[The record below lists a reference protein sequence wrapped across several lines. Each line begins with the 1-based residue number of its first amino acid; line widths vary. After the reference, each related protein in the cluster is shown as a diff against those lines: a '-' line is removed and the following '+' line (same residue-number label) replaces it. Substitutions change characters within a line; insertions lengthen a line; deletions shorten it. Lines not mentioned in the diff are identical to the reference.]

1 MRKYIL
7 LILTNF
13 VLKIYCGG
21 INGDFTPVANNLI
34 EQIPV
39 FGPEFYVSFEV
50 KLSSFPSSS
59 WRNIINF
66 ENVISIVIRSA
77 NNQIRIQ
84 STVDGGIF
92 NTDFSGTALNTYH
105 RIEVLQTQVLDKV
118 DTNFAVHKSELT
130 EIS

>member
-7 LILTNF
+7 SILTNF

-21 INGDFTPVANNLI
+21 ISGDFTPVADNLI
-34 EQIPV
+34 EEIPV

-77 NNQIRIQ
+77 NNQIRVQ

-130 EIS
+130 EIT